1 MRTSVIIESGAMQP
15 TRRVVRCDALCEERR
30 NTLTVKLNKAGK
42 KCVTNSVSKSVT

>member
-15 TRRVVRCDALCEERR
+15 TRRVVRCDARR